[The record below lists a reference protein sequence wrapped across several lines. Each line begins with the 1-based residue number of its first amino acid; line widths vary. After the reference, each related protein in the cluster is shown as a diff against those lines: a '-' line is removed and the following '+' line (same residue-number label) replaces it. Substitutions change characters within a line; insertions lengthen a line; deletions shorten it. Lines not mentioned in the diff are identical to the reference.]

1 MSDHDS
7 RGLEGLDRVDASPT
21 NARVRADGGHHSE
34 SIRDCLASID
44 YLTRTLLAA
53 IQDEDTDLEHADR
66 ETRRKAVRHVRGIRS
81 EACQAAL
88 LLVGPEAMIPY
99 QPGDEPDH
107 DPSSTDRSR
116 SFTTS
121 YRGPA
126 AEAHERELERQRRE
140 GGDDCTDE

>member
-7 RGLEGLDRVDASPT
+7 RGLEGPDRVDVSPT
-21 NARVRADGGHHSE
+21 TARVRADGGHRPE

-53 IQDEDTDLEHADR
+53 IQDEDAALEHADR
-66 ETRRKAVRHVRGIRS
+66 ETRREAARHVRGIRS
-81 EACQAAL
+81 EACQVAL

-99 QPGDEPDH
+99 RPGDDPDR

-121 YRGPA
+121 YRGPT
-126 AEAHERELERQRRE
+126 AEAHERELERQRGE
-140 GGDDCTDE
+140 CGDDCDEN

>member
-21 NARVRADGGHHSE
+21 NARVRADGGHHPE

-53 IQDEDTDLEHADR
+53 IHDEDAALEHADH

-81 EACQAAL
+81 EACQAVL

-99 QPGDEPDH
+99 QPGDDLGR
-107 DPSSTDRSR
+107 DPSPTDRSR

-121 YRGPA
+121 YCGPT
-126 AEAHERELERQRRE
+126 AEALERELERQRGDS
-140 GGDDCTDE
+140 GGDCTDD